1 MKAEKIR
8 QAYLTLTKAVHDKP
22 IDKVKTPRKQIV
34 QIDNSAQYIRSL
46 QDIAC
51 YLGVLQ

>member
-1 MKAEKIR
+1 MKREKIR
-8 QAYLTLTKAVHDKP
+8 QAYLTLVQAVHDKP
-22 IDKVKTPRKQIV
+22 IDKTSTPRQQTI
-34 QIDNSAQYIRSL
+34 QTDNSAHYIRSL